1 MRDDISVNGVTID
14 RFSFIADASVKIMAG
29 IISDPQRM
37 SRQCVGSPAVLAKQ
51 SVVNADALWEELGNQ
66 FIDDSETDFDK
77 DNGSAIDHF
86 RKCP

>member
-29 IISDPQRM
+29 NHFRSSM
-37 SRQCVGSPAVLAKQ
+37 CSPAVLAKQ